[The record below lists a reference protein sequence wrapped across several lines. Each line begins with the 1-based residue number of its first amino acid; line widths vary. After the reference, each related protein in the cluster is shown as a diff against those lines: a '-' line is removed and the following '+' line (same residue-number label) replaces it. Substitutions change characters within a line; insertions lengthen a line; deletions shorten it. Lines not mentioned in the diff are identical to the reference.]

1 MFFTFAVDW
10 LRERHVHCDWSV
22 HDARGVQLH
31 EPISIQQN
39 EPPRHSLER
48 FVLPVAKFN
57 PSYYLLCI
65 LQSDSALDTPGNN
78 LCLCIIFHQNSGISQ
93 NVSLSSGLN
102 VQELVQNLSSKD
114 LGKFEE
120 VLAGISSQRTAASK
134 AEWNIYNSIFFC
146 MTVTT
151 TIGKQ
156 VI

>member
-1 MFFTFAVDW
+1 M
-10 LRERHVHCDWSV
+10 S
-22 HDARGVQLH
+22 QLACSKMSH
-31 EPISIQQN
+31 LDTVYK
-39 EPPRHSLER
+39 LER

-57 PSYYLLCI
+57 PSFYLLSI
-65 LQSDSALDTPGNN
+65 LLSHSALNTPGNN
-78 LCLCIIFHQNSGISQ
+78 LYLCIFFHQNSGISQ

-102 VQELVQNLSSKD
+102 VHELVQNLSSKD